1 VFRRNILKADTLNI
15 SYNTVEIRAG
25 NRDEFSRLVE
35 QNMDYIY
42 RTALMLMANE
52 EDARDI
58 VQDTFLAA
66 WDKRRLI
73 RDSESLRPYLRKITV
88 NKCYDQLRRRKRWKE
103 NFSPDDEAAVKELAS
118 DEHPERKLEN
128 DEAIALIK
136 AAVSGLSPRQ
146 RIIFTLVELEGMSHS
161 EVCEM
166 TGMKKTIIKSNLS
179 HARKKLDEKL
189 KEYLS

>member
-1 VFRRNILKADTLNI
+1 MKI
-15 SYNTVEIRAG
+15 SYSTSEIRAG
-25 NRDEFSRLVE
+25 NRDEFGKLVE

-42 RTALMLMANE
+42 KTALMIMANE

-66 WDKRRLI
+66 WAKKRSI

-103 NFSPDDEAAVKELAS
+103 EFSAGDESAVEAVLS
-118 DEHPERKLEN
+118 DEHPEKKLEN

-136 AAVSGLSPRQ
+136 TAVSGLSPRQ
-146 RIIFTLVELEGMSHS
+146 RIIFTLVELEQMSHS
-161 EVCEM
+161 EVSEM
-166 TGMKKTIIKSNLS
+166 TGMGKNSIKSNLR